1 MKAASSVPIMWALD
15 KYFSLLIYFRC
26 PKIKIK
32 LNISE
37 NKIKLALQNRASDL
51 FSQVASGGGGDIL
64 L

>member
-15 KYFSLLIYFRC
+15 KYLSLLIYLRC

-37 NKIKLALQNRASDL
+37 NKIKLAL
-51 FSQVASGGGGDIL
+51 
-64 L
+64 